1 MRFAR
6 NVGGIDRA
14 ARFGLGLAFLALS
27 ATGVLPGT
35 ILMVTGYIIGIV
47 LLATGIFSYCPVND
61 AIGFNSCKAHG
72 FGPEGPEKT
81 PEEPKKA
88 A

>member
-1 MRFAR
+1 MKFTR

-14 ARFGLGLAFLALS
+14 ARFALGIAFLVLS
-27 ATGVLPGT
+27 YIGLFPATIPMA
-35 ILMVTGYIIGIV
+35 IGYIVGIV

-61 AIGFNSCKAHG
+61 AVGFNSCAVSG
-72 FGPEGPEKT
+72 SGPTEPEK
-81 PEEPKKA
+81 PEKKKA